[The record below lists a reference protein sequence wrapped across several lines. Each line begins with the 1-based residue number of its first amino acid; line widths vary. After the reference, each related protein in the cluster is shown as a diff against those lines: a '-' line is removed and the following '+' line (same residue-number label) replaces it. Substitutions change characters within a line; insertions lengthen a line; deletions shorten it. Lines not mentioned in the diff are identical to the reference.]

1 MNADLFSNINEF
13 NLSGM
18 NDLKVPNINEN
29 VNNEILSS
37 NIILMNSNNQ
47 KLINYQLLN
56 SYQQLPQNSQAV
68 TSNFEIQN
76 PVTVAVTT
84 QPKLPSTN
92 ETIDNK
98 QLEFIIQNSNSKLI
112 AVTAAPTATE
122 IKTEN
127 PTITDSSLY
136 YRNNNPLYSY
146 YKGNSIP
153 YISNVDELNQNIN
166 YVPNIDNLYL
176 FNNINSINGL
186 NNIPLG
192 GIAET
197 SPSDSVNLLTDKLTY
212 NPSKY
217 ITMDPNNYLNT
228 NTSSTSIQTVNN
240 TNLNNTLY
248 INNNQKNT
256 LINQIPHSNEIITMP
271 PHSVNTINKETKYI
285 YKRRKRQTIDKTSGN
300 IIQKKMKKK
309 TKINQD
315 LIHEKPGGLV
325 SVNFLHNRS
334 PLNEPSSVYT
344 TGFRGRRL
352 RGKYEYIQ
360 QKLSN
365 PIDYQQ
371 TNLPQNYNEINSSTV
386 TSSINYSKAK
396 KDVESI
402 NPSYLQLQ
410 LNSKIQNPEFFPP
423 FITSNSEII
432 NNFTAIN
439 TKPEVNPINQY
450 FTLNDPKAIP
460 KPLTNPQ
467 YILNKNEIKKE
478 EKINTIN
485 NLSSISEN
493 SIFEALTSG
502 TFESSSSSISSSPKS
517 SSLTA
522 SSITTLNN
530 GFQLNSTINTT
541 SNTISYV
548 TSKTDQIKYN
558 NIYPYA

>member
-334 PLNEPSSVYT
+334 PLN
-344 TGFRGRRL
+344 
-352 RGKYEYIQ
+352 GKRFNF
-360 QKLSN
+360 LF
-365 PIDYQQ
+365 
-371 TNLPQNYNEINSSTV
+371 
-386 TSSINYSKAK
+386 NYS
-396 KDVESI
+396 
-402 NPSYLQLQ
+402 L
-410 LNSKIQNPEFFPP
+410 
-423 FITSNSEII
+423 II
-432 NNFTAIN
+432 
-439 TKPEVNPINQY
+439 Y
-450 FTLNDPKAIP
+450 
-460 KPLTNPQ
+460 
-467 YILNKNEIKKE
+467 YI
-478 EKINTIN
+478 
-485 NLSSISEN
+485 
-493 SIFEALTSG
+493 
-502 TFESSSSSISSSPKS
+502 
-517 SSLTA
+517 SLH
-522 SSITTLNN
+522 
-530 GFQLNSTINTT
+530 
-541 SNTISYV
+541 
-548 TSKTDQIKYN
+548 
-558 NIYPYA
+558 